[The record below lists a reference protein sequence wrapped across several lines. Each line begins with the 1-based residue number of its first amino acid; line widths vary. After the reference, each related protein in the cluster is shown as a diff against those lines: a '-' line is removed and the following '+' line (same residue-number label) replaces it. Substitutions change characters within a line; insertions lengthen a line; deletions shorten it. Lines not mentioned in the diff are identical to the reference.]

1 MKYYYVD
8 YENVHEDGLKGIAD
22 LSTDCQVTI
31 YWSQKAGKLSFNS
44 HMAIIK
50 SKATVEYVQVQSS
63 QTNAMD
69 KRIIQDLH
77 KQTNSD
83 KKSEY
88 FIISKDND
96 YAEETNVMA
105 RKGLRIC
112 RSSDIASGNSI
123 LSQILNVKNS
133 QKTSNSAKKSTVS
146 DKEKKNQ
153 QIRSFLGK
161 ELKEYRDNLD
171 DICNI
176 IMRSKTK
183 TQVHCELQKK
193 FYNDD
198 ASYIYKTIQRFIQDM
213 PGQ

>member
-8 YENVHEDGLKGIAD
+8 FENVHDAGLTGIAN

-31 YWSQKAGKLSFNS
+31 YWSQKADKLSFNT
-44 HMAIIK
+44 HMAIMKSNAAIK
-50 SKATVEYVQVQSS
+50 YVQVQSS

-69 KRIIQDLH
+69 KRIIQDVR

-88 FIISKDND
+88 FIISDDND

-105 RKGLRIC
+105 QKGLKIC
-112 RSSDIASGNSI
+112 RSPDIASGKSI

-133 QKTSNSAKKSTVS
+133 QKTSNSEKKSTVS
-146 DKEKKNQ
+146 AKERKRQ
-153 QIRSFLGK
+153 QIKSFLGK
-161 ELKEYRDNLD
+161 ELKEYKDNLD

-176 IMRSKTK
+176 IMCSKTK
-183 TQVHCELQKK
+183 TQVHCELQKI

-198 ASYIYKTIQRFIQDM
+198 ASYIYRTIQQFLQNM
-213 PGQ
+213 PGK